1 MLCVSTNHSPGTK
14 WFPGENVGMGKD
26 HTIYSTEYGY
36 VHYYQDPAQ
45 HPKRR
50 YIGVALD
57 REGNR
62 SILPTPQNAPTR
74 RRLGMYAAP
83 IKESNAS
90 FLESHATANSVG
102 RLAAPP
108 QVPAVNGRRTTA
120 DPALSTRN
128 RGIRFRKVSNWE
140 IGDAAAKK
148 GITVRPFDRK
158 DRWYAWKIRAQKQK
172 TSALARAAKATR
184 KSGKGKKA
192 VRRAQ
197 GGPVTKR

>member
-1 MLCVSTNHSPGTK
+1 
-14 WFPGENVGMGKD
+14 MGKD
-26 HTIYSTEYGY
+26 HTIYAVEYGY
-36 VHYYQDPAQ
+36 VRYYQDPAR

-57 REGNR
+57 REGKR

-74 RRLGMYAAP
+74 RRLGMYATP
-83 IKESNAS
+83 IKESNAN
-90 FLESHATANSVG
+90 FLESHATANSV
-102 RLAAPP
+102 RKVAAPP
-108 QVPAVNGRRTTA
+108 QVPPVKGTRTA
-120 DPALSTRN
+120 ANPALSTRN
-128 RGIRFRKVSNWE
+128 RGMRFQKESNWE

-148 GITVRPFDRK
+148 GVTVRPFDRK
-158 DRWYAWKIRAQKQK
+158 DRWYAWRIRAQKQK
-172 TSALARAAKATR
+172 KSALARAAKASR